1 MKRKLKEFKKPY
13 LKELTHEDYLRELA
27 NCLKFLKGPTFLV
40 YMQDIMIYKQLIE
53 QEFSIL
59 EDGTVKLSKEA
70 NPLFRGYIDLLQFND
85 HDVKIT
91 D

>member
-1 MKRKLKEFKKPY
+1 
-13 LKELTHEDYLRELA
+13 
-27 NCLKFLKGPTFLV
+27 
-40 YMQDIMIYKQLIE
+40 MQDIMIYKQLIE

-59 EDGTVKLSKEA
+59 EDGSVKLSKEA
-70 NPLFRGYIDLLQFND
+70 GPLFRGYIDLLQFND